1 MITLGELVMI
11 VDLCRQ
17 GLSLSARAQQLGVDR
32 KTVSAHIA
40 GGLAPPVYKKGAT
53 RVFSMVLGYSPVD
66 LGALFS
72 IRICKGSLAVTSARG
87 DRLPRGPFFR
97 TVKGE
102 LEWKPICLS
111 SCR

>member
-1 MITLGELVMI
+1 MIKLRELVMI
-11 VDLCRQ
+11 LDLHRQ
-17 GLSLSARAQQLGVDR
+17 DLSDR
-32 KTVSAHIA
+32 RPRPATWGRSKTVRPT
-40 GGLAPPVYKKGAT
+40 PPDACRRFTKSGTK
-53 RVFSMVLGYSPVD
+53 VFSMVLGYSPVD